1 MKRKKNVSKEE
12 IKNSLIQSI
21 EYNEKALD
29 YIENVLNRAKDTLA
43 YNENDLEYKDIV
55 ATLEYIKFTLEYVGN
70 QYNDSLKKVGV
81 IRGINK

>member
-43 YNENDLEYKDIV
+43 YNENDLEFKDIV
-55 ATLEYIKFTLEYVGN
+55 ATLEYIKFTLKYVGN